1 MLRRLVRIAGLT
13 LSVCWSNGS
22 QHARMPGWDD
32 AFGIDTGMPLC
43 AIRIQQG
50 YPPRRQ
56 QPDIER
62 LEFSSA
68 SVWAAYRQQSGWAF
82 VSPAPGAGEWE
93 RLLSWSPRRS
103 QADLWL
109 NPSIVDH
116 DPIQNLTL
124 PFFTALFARHQGI
137 LVHAAAVVA
146 DGRAWVFAGPS
157 GTGKSHW
164 TRQCLQHGMTVLD
177 EDRVVLRLLDGQV
190 WAFGTPW
197 HLEPRLCSPQGAPV
211 ERLFFLQQAEP
222 DVVREVRPA
231 AAATLLIRSTQLP
244 VYDPQAMQAVLD
256 VVGQAAIHAGPFLLG
271 RATGDGLFDRLA
283 ML

>member
-1 MLRRLVRIAGLT
+1 MPCWLLRIAGLT
-13 LSVCWSNGS
+13 LSICGNNRFGI
-22 QHARMPGWDD
+22 AGGFDWDD
-32 AFGIDTGMPLC
+32 SFGIDTGMPEC
-43 AIRIQQG
+43 VIRIRQG
-50 YPPRRQ
+50 RPPRQ
-56 QPDIER
+56 VQPDTGN

-68 SVWAAYRQQSGWAF
+68 SVWAAFRRKSGWTF
-82 VSPAPGAGEWE
+82 VSPAPGAGEWQ
-93 RLLSWSPRRS
+93 RLLFWSLRRS

-116 DPIQNLTL
+116 DPIQSLTL

-137 LVHAAAVVA
+137 LVHAAAVVV

-164 TRQCLQHGMTVLD
+164 TRHCLEQGITVLD

-197 HLEPRLCSPQGAPV
+197 HREPRLCSPQGAPV

-222 DVVREVRPA
+222 DAVLGVRPA
-231 AAATLLIRSTQLP
+231 AAATLLIRCTQLP

-256 VVGQAAIHAGPFLLG
+256 VVGQAAVQTRLFLLG

-283 ML
+283 TL

>member
-1 MLRRLVRIAGLT
+1 
-13 LSVCWSNGS
+13 
-22 QHARMPGWDD
+22 
-32 AFGIDTGMPLC
+32 
-43 AIRIQQG
+43 
-50 YPPRRQ
+50 
-56 QPDIER
+56 
-62 LEFSSA
+62 
-68 SVWAAYRQQSGWAF
+68 
-82 VSPAPGAGEWE
+82 
-93 RLLSWSPRRS
+93 
-103 QADLWL
+103 
-109 NPSIVDH
+109 
-116 DPIQNLTL
+116 LTL
-124 PFFTALFARHQGI
+124 PFFTALFARHEGI
-137 LVHAAAVVA
+137 LVHAAAVAV

-157 GTGKSHW
+157 GSGKSHW
-164 TRQCLQHGMTVLD
+164 TRQFLLHGMTVLD

-256 VVGQAAIHAGPFLLG
+256 VVGEATVHAEPFLLG